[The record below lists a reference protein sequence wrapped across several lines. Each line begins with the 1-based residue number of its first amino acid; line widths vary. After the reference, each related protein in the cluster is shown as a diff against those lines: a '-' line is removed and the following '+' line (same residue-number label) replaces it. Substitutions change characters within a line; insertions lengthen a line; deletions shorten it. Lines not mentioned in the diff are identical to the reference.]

1 MTMERY
7 TFNFIKDE
15 IQFEN
20 FTRDFVK
27 LLYQNL
33 SFQLYGKRGQAQ
45 YGIDGSS
52 TEGNIYFQSKHKSKS
67 DLKDKVLLDELNNE
81 FKKAKSKIKKLS
93 KNKKSKY
100 LFYTTHR
107 RSTVIQ
113 DEAKKISTEEITVE
127 YWGWETIDSYLNDL
141 YKKENHDFFSKYYPE
156 LAKNLNN
163 NITPKQLS
171 IKSVNRS
178 EGFIGRET
186 ELKSIDEKLKLT
198 KALFVS
204 GIAGIGKSSI
214 ANQYLLKKES
224 EYSYYGLFEG
234 ISSFTSDLKHTLSLS
249 SESEND
255 LFKEAITKLRTL
267 KGNKLLIIDDI
278 SNIDEQFLTINLLL
292 SLKDYG
298 FNILFT
304 SRETTNNIEH
314 IELDIMDIDDAKNLF
329 NSIYKVE
336 DKLLDEIL
344 GYLDN
349 HTFFIEKTA
358 RTLKSKSSLTPE
370 DIKGYFL
377 NGRFAKVKMSRKESF
392 EKFLD
397 KLFTIDDLDDEE
409 VLTLKQITIFPSAFI
424 SISDLALILQK
435 KDDADFEDL
444 LNYLSDKGWLSK
456 YKDNNNQGYKLHQIN
471 KEYLFAFHKPSST
484 DLETPI
490 KVHLYILRGS
500 GDIYSSLFHQHRLIY
515 LEALYNTLKT
525 LDITTKET
533 FILLNQIIQVFFHLG
548 QYNLSIE
555 ILTMASKICESI
567 NNIDDESLSR
577 FHTLSGQIYTRKGDH
592 KKSLEHSKLACS
604 LAEKSKSAS
613 PKTLA
618 GLYSNLGHVCN
629 TFGDVNNALK
639 SFTNAKKHL
648 VSEGDCSNLS
658 YIYKGIAETYKI
670 SGDHEKALKYF
681 KEALKLRK
689 RFLKVDN
696 PLIAQSYNDLAF
708 IYVQMNQR
716 KKALPLYIKAM
727 RGNEEILGD
736 EHVQTAS
743 SYNNLGELYRCIKQ
757 YKKAYPLIKKA
768 ITIRELQQE
777 ASPIDLAIS
786 YNTMGVY
793 YSDINKYDEAIN
805 YLTKA
810 FNILNST
817 LGPHHEKT
825 IMTQENIEYVYSLTF
840 NNSTSTSNHLK
851 MGRNSPCSC
860 GSGKKYKKCC
870 GES

>member
-1 MTMERY
+1 MEKY
-7 TFNFIKDE
+7 TFNIIKDE

-27 LLYQNL
+27 LLYKDLN
-33 SFQLYGKRGQAQ
+33 FQLYGKRGQAQ

-67 DLKDKVLLDELNNE
+67 DLKDKVLLDELNDE
-81 FKKAKSKIKKLS
+81 LKKAKPKIKEFS

-127 YWGWETIDSYLNDL
+127 YWGWETIESYLNDL
-141 YKKENHDFFSKYYPE
+141 YKKENYGFFSKYYPD

-163 NITPKQLS
+163 NIVPKQLS
-171 IKSVNRS
+171 IKSVNRL

-186 ELKSIDEKLKLT
+186 ELKSIDDKLKIT
-198 KALFVS
+198 KILLMS
-204 GIAGIGKSSI
+204 GIAGIGKSTI
-214 ANQYLLKKES
+214 ANQYLFKRES

-234 ISSFTSDLKHTLSLS
+234 ISSFTSDLKHTLSLT

-255 LFKEAITKLRTL
+255 LLKEAITKLRTL

-278 SNIDEQFLTINLLL
+278 SNIDEQFETINLLL

-314 IELDIMDIDDAKNLF
+314 IELDIMDVDDAKNLF

-336 DKLLDEIL
+336 DKLLEEIL

-370 DIKGYFL
+370 DIKDYFL

-397 KLFTIDDLDDEE
+397 ELFTIDDLDAEE
-409 VLTLKQITIFPSAFI
+409 ILTLKQITIFPSTFI
-424 SISDLALILQK
+424 SISDLALIFQK

-456 YKDNNNQGYKLHQIN
+456 YTDNNNQGYKLHQIN
-471 KEYLFAFHKPSST
+471 KEYLFAFHKPNSI
-484 DLETPI
+484 DLEIPI
-490 KVHLYILRGS
+490 KVHLLILRNTGN
-500 GDIYSSLFHQHRLIY
+500 IHNSLLHKNRLIY
-515 LEALYNTLKT
+515 LEALYKTLKT
-525 LDITTKET
+525 LDIKTNNI
-533 FILLNQIIQVFFHLG
+533 FILLNQIVNVFYYLG
-548 QYNLSIE
+548 KLNISFE
-555 ILTMASKICESI
+555 ILTMASNICQSI
-567 NNIDDESLSR
+567 NSIDDESLSQ
-577 FHTLSGQIYTRKGDH
+577 FHTIFGELYRKKGDH
-592 KKSLEHSKLACS
+592 KNSLEHSELACS
-604 LAEKSKSAS
+604 FAEKSKSTS
-613 PKTLA
+613 PRSLA
-618 GLYSNLGHVCN
+618 ATYSNLGHIYN
-629 TFGDVNNALK
+629 SIRDTNKALKSFNNALK
-639 SFTNAKKHL
+639 HL
-648 VSEGDCSNLS
+648 TSEDGSPDSS
-658 YIYKGIAETYKI
+658 YIYKGIAEAYKI
-670 SGDHEKALKYF
+670 SGDNEKALNNF
-681 KEALKLRK
+681 KEALNLRK
-689 RFLKVDN
+689 KLLKIDN

-708 IYVQMNQR
+708 IYVEMNQK

-727 RGNEEILGD
+727 RGYEATLGD
-736 EHVQTAS
+736 EHTDTAS
-743 SYNNLGELYRCIKQ
+743 VYNNLGDLYRYTEQ
-757 YKKAYPLIKKA
+757 YKNAYPLIKKA
-768 ITIRELQQE
+768 MEIRELQQE
-777 ASPIDLAIS
+777 ASPIDVAIS
-786 YNTMGVY
+786 YNTMGLFYTDV
-793 YSDINKYDEAIN
+793 NKYEQAIK

-810 FNILNST
+810 LNILNST
-817 LGPHHEKT
+817 LGLHHEHTMLVKN
-825 IMTQENIEYVYSLTF
+825 NIEDLYSLMA
-840 NNSTSTSNHLK
+840 NKSNRTTNHIK
-851 MGRNSPCSC
+851 VGRNSLCSC
-860 GSGKKYKKCC
+860 GSGKKYKRCC